1 MTLVCPQCDLAVVI
15 VELGRGAKATM
26 TCHAIVETAKPMRC
40 WQVYSQAPSAAMV
53 AGALYIDEP
62 SGFTVRCTR
71 PGSGTLRLAGRPLR
85 PAAAQQLRRTAVW

>member
-15 VELGRGAKATM
+15 VELGRGVKVTM
-26 TCHAIVETAKPMRC
+26 TCHAIMEPAKPMRC
-40 WQVYSQAPSAAMV
+40 WRIYSQPPGAAMV

-62 SGFTVRCTR
+62 SGFAVRCTR

-85 PAAAQQLRRTAVW
+85 PAAAQQLRCTAV

>member
-15 VELGRGAKATM
+15 VELRRGAKATM
-26 TCHAIVETAKPMRC
+26 TCHAIMEPAKPMRC
-40 WQVYSQAPSAAMV
+40 WQVYSPAPGAAMV

-71 PGSGTLRLAGRPLR
+71 PGSGTLRLAGRALR
-85 PAAAQQLRRTAVW
+85 PAAAQQLRRAAV